1 MPVQY
6 GDAVDPTFLS
16 SLPFTNVDWIVT
28 TISEWDANRALLHAL
43 KETGF
48 KGRIIGMARD
58 DDHALALKQG
68 GVTRVINIFQEAA
81 DHAVDYLVQ
90 KIEDQERIS

>member
-1 MPVQY
+1 
-6 GDAVDPTFLS
+6 
-16 SLPFTNVDWIVT
+16 
-28 TISEWDANRALLHAL
+28 
-43 KETGF
+43 
-48 KGRIIGMARD
+48 MARD

-90 KIEDQERIS
+90 KIEDQEKIL